1 MGIAFRERVIPQ
13 IGEHQ
18 LFLEDPNGIT
28 IEMIF
33 DYVPG
38 RRIVGQSMSHL
49 EIETP
54 HTVSPD

>member
-1 MGIAFRERVIPQ
+1 M
-13 IGEHQ
+13 GEHQ

-38 RRIVGQSMSHL
+38 ARIVGQAMASLDIGQSQ
-49 EIETP
+49 EG
-54 HTVSPD
+54 S